1 MRKVRCYE
9 CGKNYD
15 FDLDD
20 FCPKCGAFNQPG
32 KHARIGADGT
42 VVWEEG
48 LNEKNHAGSFV
59 QEEFHAENRV
69 RKAVGLSKGGRR
81 GVKAAQPLPNRQKTA
96 DWQKK
101 QGKNPAQYIIWI
113 VMAIIF
119 VNVLSSILGMLIW

>member
-1 MRKVRCYE
+1 MILTWMIFVPSAAHLTSRE
-9 CGKNYD
+9 SMPA
-15 FDLDD
+15 L
-20 FCPKCGAFNQPG
+20 
-32 KHARIGADGT
+32 GADGT

-59 QEEFHAENRV
+59 HEEFHAENRV

-96 DWQKK
+96 GWQKK

-113 VMAIIF
+113 VMAII
-119 VNVLSSILGMLIW
+119 SSMF